1 MLVRTVDREDSAPSV
16 RHAGRRRSESYIHPA
31 FGSGREWEGRTLR
44 MKVEACSRS
53 RAVALWCQ
61 FRSELGGACSLLSAS
76 SVATPTSTLSTI
88 TPHPPDYIPP
98 CYQDYSNTCKYSR
111 IAITFVRLVFFNFFN
126 SKFFKSFLFDN
137 VKF

>member
-1 MLVRTVDREDSAPSV
+1 
-16 RHAGRRRSESYIHPA
+16 
-31 FGSGREWEGRTLR
+31 

-111 IAITFVRLVFFNFFN
+111 FAITFYVWSFLISLIVNFFN
-126 SKFFKSFLFDN
+126 NFYLITSSLNIGNGWAFVDSLSCKFIALLVVFVVRDFTYVFKYI
-137 VKF
+137 

>member
-1 MLVRTVDREDSAPSV
+1 MDILYVFSMSNYSNSRYVSTVVARSTGCWFADRGDSAPSD
-16 RHAGRRRSESYIHPA
+16 RRRSESYIHPA

-76 SVATPTSTLSTI
+76 RRLSRPLHPRSPPSPRTPRI
-88 TPHPPDYIPP
+88 TYHHVI
-98 CYQDYSNTCKYSR
+98 R
-111 IAITFVRLVFFNFFN
+111 IIQIHVSILVM
-126 SKFFKSFLFDN
+126 L
-137 VKF
+137 